1 MTNDATL
8 APAGATELP
17 RPPRR
22 GAIREP
28 MLEPR
33 IEFDSSASDMISM
46 RCDEIKALASCMVCL
61 AAVEKSSQ
69 GDFAGYELIDDAL
82 PLLGGVIMRMAR
94 EVGQAGDQLWAQYTE
109 ARAIANGRE
118 VQQ

>member
-1 MTNDATL
+1 MSNGSTR
-8 APAGATELP
+8 PQVGATGEQSP
-17 RPPRR
+17 SPIRSATPIQRP
-22 GAIREP
+22 IS
-28 MLEPR
+28 
-33 IEFDSSASDMISM
+33 FDSSASDTISM

-61 AAVEKSSQ
+61 AAIEKSSQ

-109 ARAIANGRE
+109 ARAIANGSE
-118 VQQ
+118 VAA